1 LYSLGKISSEL
12 LLKKYKN
19 NMIKVTNLRL
29 AGLVSP
35 VFNDRIVNKLID
47 KVINKEEI
55 EIVGGKQQ
63 FPLMDLRDAAS
74 AIRSLIDSDIKRWQ
88 FIYNL
93 GVDKCYTIIDIANL
107 IKEISCDY
115 GYSQVNINF
124 VETDLN
130 LYADMDSSLFYK
142 EFNWKPQFDMRD
154 IVKTIFDYK
163 LNKN

>member
-1 LYSLGKISSEL
+1 HAVDIIIHCGFARTMEGSDISNSLEFSNNLFYLGSINNCDIVNISSRSIYGQNPNIPWVENTNPSPNNLYSLGKISSEL

-74 AIRSLIDSDIKRWQ
+74 AIRSLIDSDI
-88 FIYNL
+88 
-93 GVDKCYTIIDIANL
+93 
-107 IKEISCDY
+107 
-115 GYSQVNINF
+115 
-124 VETDLN
+124 
-130 LYADMDSSLFYK
+130 
-142 EFNWKPQFDMRD
+142 
-154 IVKTIFDYK
+154 
-163 LNKN
+163 